1 MTCYQSDTGLGRSM
15 CERMLRQSQSVVL
28 FYSLFYQLSD
38 RKSINDY
45 RKMLIIGPDY
55 QLGPMIT
62 LHPQLSQPDLKIDKY
77 HTLIEG
83 QLVFV
88 IYACRRDVT
97 MTSP

>member
-1 MTCYQSDTGLGRSM
+1 
-15 CERMLRQSQSVVL
+15 
-28 FYSLFYQLSD
+28 
-38 RKSINDY
+38 
-45 RKMLIIGPDY
+45 MLIIGPDY

-97 MTSP
+97 VTSP